1 MWATLAPSLVKSA
14 IFSVVKGINWQ
25 RVREAGR
32 GYMDNFFFVLLHPL
46 GNNIDVTKHFN
57 YEPSKWKVVSVV
69 KGINWKRIREAGR
82 GYMDKFFLVL
92 LHPLSNNID
101 VTKHFNYEPRFN
113 GVFSRNNLPRTK
125 DGAYVINFNDKCSI
139 VNLNGFIE

>member
-1 MWATLAPSLVKSA
+1 
-14 IFSVVKGINWQ
+14 
-25 RVREAGR
+25 
-32 GYMDNFFFVLLHPL
+32 
-46 GNNIDVTKHFN
+46 
-57 YEPSKWKVVSVV
+57 
-69 KGINWKRIREAGR
+69 
-82 GYMDKFFLVL
+82 MDKFFLVL

-139 VNLNGFIE
+139 VNLNDFIESMLARRTLLDHTNLSSWNDYKKDDKMI